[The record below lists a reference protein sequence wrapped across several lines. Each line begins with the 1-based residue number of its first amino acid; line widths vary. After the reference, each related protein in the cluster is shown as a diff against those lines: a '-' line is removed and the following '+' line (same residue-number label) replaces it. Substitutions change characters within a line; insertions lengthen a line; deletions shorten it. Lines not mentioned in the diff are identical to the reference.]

1 MSGKPVSGRCDY
13 PTRESRDMEREI
25 TQLGS
30 LEGEVL
36 GAQEWL
42 KGIDDAY
49 ARQKNVV
56 GNFTDCA
63 MTDYTI
69 N

>member
-1 MSGKPVSGRCDY
+1 MSGRCDY
-13 PTRESRDMEREI
+13 PTRERESRDMERET
-25 TQLGS
+25 TQ

-42 KGIDDAY
+42 KGIDEAY

-69 N
+69 D

>member
-13 PTRESRDMEREI
+13 PTRESRDMERET
-25 TQLGS
+25 TQ

-42 KGIDDAY
+42 KGIDEAY

-69 N
+69 D